1 MIALLPRIVN
11 GLAAHIHPRKP
22 LSPTESPEVAV
33 AHAAGADARVVV
45 IERVTIRQV
54 NLPPKVVRTD
64 AIQSFVTQETVL
76 LTLHCS
82 DGLAATGYA
91 YTIGTGGSSVVALLR
106 DHLAPRL
113 LGRAPVDNEAIWK
126 DLFFHTHATAVGA
139 ITSLALACVDIALW
153 DWRAR
158 SQNLPLWRLLGG
170 AQERVPVYTT
180 EGGWLHLS
188 ASELVAQ
195 TQAAQA
201 QGFRGAKIKIGRPH
215 VSEDLARLSAVRSAL
230 GPGFDIMTDA
240 NQGFS
245 RPEAVRRAGAFAPL
259 GLAWIEE
266 PMPAEDV
273 QGHAQLRARTD
284 TPIAVGESMYHL
296 AQFREY
302 LERGACS
309 IVQPD
314 VARIGGI
321 TPWIKVANL
330 AEAFG
335 VPVCPHFLM
344 ELHVS
349 LCAAVP
355 NAAWVEYIPQLDD
368 ITTSR
373 IRIEG
378 GHAVAPQS
386 PGTGIDW
393 DWAAIAA
400 RQVFSPLEICA

>member
-1 MIALLPRIVN
+1 MSRPVFI
-11 GLAAHIHPRKP
+11 
-22 LSPTESPEVAV
+22 ESV
-33 AHAAGADARVVV
+33 RL
-45 IERVTIRQV
+45 RQV

-76 LTLHCS
+76 LTLRCS
-82 DGLAATGYA
+82 DGLEGTGYA

-113 LGRAPVDNEAIWK
+113 LGRNPLQVEAIWK

-139 ITSLALACVDIALW
+139 ITSLALACVDTALW

-158 SQNLPLWRLLGG
+158 SLSLPLWQLLGG
-170 AQERVPVYTT
+170 AQTRLPVYTT

-188 ASELVAQ
+188 AGELVDQ
-195 TQAAQA
+195 TLAAQA
-201 QGFRGAKIKIGRPH
+201 QGFKGAKIKIGRPH
-215 VSEDLARLSAVRSAL
+215 VSEDVERLSKVRAAVGA
-230 GPGFDIMTDA
+230 GFEIMTDA
-240 NQGFS
+240 NQGFN
-245 RPEAVRRAGAFAPL
+245 RPEVVRRAKAFEGL
-259 GLAWIEE
+259 DLAWLEE
-266 PMPAEDV
+266 PLPAEDV
-273 QGHAQLRARTD
+273 GGHRQLLAHTAI
-284 TPIAVGESMYHL
+284 PVAVGESMYHL
-296 AQFREY
+296 SQFREY
-302 LERGACS
+302 LEQGACS

-321 TPWIKVANL
+321 TPWIKVAHL
-330 AEAFG
+330 AEAFT

-373 IRIEG
+373 IRVEG
-378 GHAVAPQS
+378 GFAYTPAT
-386 PGTGIDW
+386 PGLGIEW
-393 DWAAIAA
+393 DWSQIAA
-400 RQVFSPLEICA
+400 RQCCDLSVSPS